1 MGFNQLTDVV
11 KHLLILNVLLFV
23 AVQMIPGTWADFL
36 VLRIPGTEN
45 FSPIQVVSHMFMHGD
60 TSHLFFNMFG
70 LFIFG
75 PIVENRIGMKKFLQ
89 MYFFAGLGAMV
100 LQLAIVYFE
109 ATADGYQLE
118 QLGGYG
124 MIGASGALMGVVA
137 AFATLFPNMRVQ
149 LLFPPVPMK
158 AKHMALAYVAIDLF
172 GAFGNSGSNVA
183 HFAHIGGAIFG
194 FLFIKF
200 LMKDDFRIN

>member
-11 KHLLILNVLLFV
+11 KHLLIINVLVFI
-23 AVQMIPGTWADFL
+23 AVQAVPGMWSEFL
-36 VLRIPGTEN
+36 VLRVPGTEN
-45 FSPIQVVSHMFMHGD
+45 FNPIQVLSHMFMHAD

-75 PIVENRIGMKKFLQ
+75 PIVENRIGMKKFTK
-89 MYFFAGLGAMV
+89 MYFIAGLGAMV
-100 LQLAIVYFE
+100 LQLAVVYFE
-109 ATADGYQLE
+109 ATSAGYQLSD
-118 QLGGYG
+118 LAGYG

-158 AKHMALAYVAIDLF
+158 AKHMALAYVGLDLF
-172 GAFGNSGSNVA
+172 GAFGNSGSNIA

-200 LMKDDFRIN
+200 FMKDDFRIN